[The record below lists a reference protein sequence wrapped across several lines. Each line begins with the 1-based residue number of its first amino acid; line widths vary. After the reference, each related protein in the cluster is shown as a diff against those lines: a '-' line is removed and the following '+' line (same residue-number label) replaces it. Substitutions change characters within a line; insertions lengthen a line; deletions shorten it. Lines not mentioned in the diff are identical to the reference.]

1 MCTDERRHGPGR
13 EQPPRSPTGTEYGQ
27 GRGGGARGEA
37 QRAMAPQR
45 ADAGTQTVTEQ
56 DVQVAIP
63 QEHTSERIME
73 QTVDAPCP
81 QALEGIVDSECVA
94 AAPAAARRRRTG
106 KYMAPAPAAAYAA
119 PATVKEYVAS
129 SPAAVIEYVAFA
141 PAAAYT
147 APVNEYVPSRLP

>member
-1 MCTDERRHGPGR
+1 
-13 EQPPRSPTGTEYGQ
+13 
-27 GRGGGARGEA
+27 
-37 QRAMAPQR
+37 
-45 ADAGTQTVTEQ
+45 
-56 DVQVAIP
+56 
-63 QEHTSERIME
+63 ME

-81 QALEGIVDSECVA
+81 RAMEGIVDSEHVA

-129 SPAAVIEYVAFA
+129 SPAPVIEYVAFA

-147 APVNEYVPSRLP
+147 APVNEYVPSHLPWPMQDLL